1 MQTVGTKNISFN
13 QKIFSAHK
21 ILAEYEKIFYMRKY
35 ICYIVYFFIA

>member
-21 ILAEYEKIFYMRKY
+21 ILTEYEIWTWNVWRKN
-35 ICYIVYFFIA
+35 IWNM